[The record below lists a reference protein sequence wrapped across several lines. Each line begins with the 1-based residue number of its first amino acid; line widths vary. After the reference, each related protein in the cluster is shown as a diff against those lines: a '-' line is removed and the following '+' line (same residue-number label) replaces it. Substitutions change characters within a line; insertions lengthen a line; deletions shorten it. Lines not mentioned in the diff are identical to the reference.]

1 MRILC
6 ITDWPITGGYRWLW
20 SFLPPNDDEVDF
32 VCPRA
37 APADRAGRWGKVLGY
52 YPMHVALAARALA
65 RTRRTEYDAVL
76 AFEGKCG
83 MPYALARTIDDRRW
97 TMGSGDDGPGTL
109 DDGRRTGDDGRRTM
123 DHGSRTMDDGPR
135 TMDDGRRTTDDRR
148 WTMGSGGDRRWTGDG
163 RARGKRP
170 KLVILFFSVKGVIMH
185 TLRAARFG
193 MGAVDRILVPSQ
205 GEMGY
210 YERLLGY
217 PRERMEFCPVGVHD
231 PGVFGRQPAAGG
243 GCVFSGGRS
252 DRDYRT
258 LFEAVAGLGCR
269 AEVRTQPFALRGL
282 TAPPNVRVGGMAGYA
297 ELGEALAGARCVV
310 VPLQEVRH
318 AAGLS
323 LIVLAMAAGRP
334 VIATRAGGAE
344 EYVTHGEN
352 GLLVEPGDAAGLR
365 EAIGYVLAHPEEAAR
380 MGMEGRARYVLQHTF
395 ELMAVRVRRA
405 LVEVCAQGGICV

>member
-52 YPMHVALAARALA
+52 YPVHIALAARALA

-76 AFEGKCG
+76 TFEGKAG
-83 MPYALARTIDDRRW
+83 LPFAYLRRLAGQRL
-97 TMGSGDDGPGTL
+97 P
-109 DDGRRTGDDGRRTM
+109 
-123 DHGSRTMDDGPR
+123 P
-135 TMDDGRRTTDDRR
+135 
-148 WTMGSGGDRRWTGDG
+148 
-163 RARGKRP
+163 
-170 KLVILFFSVKGVIMH
+170 LVILFFSVKGVIMH

-193 MGAVDRILVPSQ
+193 MGAVDRILVPSH

-243 GCVFSGGRS
+243 GYVFSGGRS

-365 EAIGYVLAHPEEAAR
+365 EAIGFVLGHPEEAAR
-380 MGMEGRARYVLQHTF
+380 MGMEGRARYVLQHSF
-395 ELMAVRVRRA
+395 ELMAGRVRRA
-405 LVEVCAQGGICV
+405 LVEVCAEG